1 MLLIPK
7 KNCSVITTSFSSS
20 SFFFVRALLIAWN
33 CVYSYARKG
42 NTGPYNSNE
51 ILTKTGANSLVS
63 NGIFK
68 RKKNGKTTSFDF
80 FQNHLYFSGSRLLIM
95 IATFLCAFFLHLS
108 IYAGF
113 VSFLF
118 YAYDFFSGLCS
129 SSFVSAYRLIL
140 LAVIRSS
147 FVVIYCP
154 YGMFH
159 IFLLPFCKLVLVFS
173 TILFFGFV
181 AFFLW
186 AK

>member
-1 MLLIPK
+1 MAFLK
-7 KNCSVITTSFSSS
+7 
-20 SFFFVRALLIAWN
+20 
-33 CVYSYARKG
+33 
-42 NTGPYNSNE
+42 E
-51 ILTKTGANSLVS
+51 
-63 NGIFK
+63 
-68 RKKNGKTTSFDF
+68 KKNGKTTSFDF

-173 TILFFGFV
+173 TILFLVSLHFFMGEMKNDMNALKATSFSFV
-181 AFFLW
+181 FTLLFTIN
-186 AK
+186 